1 MEDYC
6 ISDIQERLFFIK
18 EKSQRDKMNTICLFA
33 TSKNCFAFSTVKEII
48 EEIGDTDIIENVANG
63 NFELL
68 LKEIFSKRL
77 WSEGIQNTPSS
88 PTPSPS
94 LT

>member
-33 TSKNCFAFSTVKEII
+33 TSIKCFTFSTVKERIK
-48 EEIGDTDIIENVANG
+48 EIGDTCIIEHVVNG
-63 NFELL
+63 NFESL

-77 WSEGIQNTPSS
+77 WSEGM
-88 PTPSPS
+88 
-94 LT
+94 